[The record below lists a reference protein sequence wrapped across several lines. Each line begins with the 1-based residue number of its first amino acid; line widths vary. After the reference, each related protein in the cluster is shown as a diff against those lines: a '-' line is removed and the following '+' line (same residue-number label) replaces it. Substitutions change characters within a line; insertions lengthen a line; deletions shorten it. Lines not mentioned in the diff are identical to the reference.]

1 VGLGIFHVGPSA
13 AGALAR
19 EVGSLDAI
27 AGADASVLAAV
38 DGVGPVIA
46 ESVGA
51 FFSVERNREL
61 VEKLRAAGVNFTG
74 PTRPEA
80 PEGAVPL
87 AGFTF
92 VLTGTLDGMTREEA
106 QAALE
111 VHGAKVTNSVSKK
124 TSFVI
129 AGTSPG
135 TKLAKAE
142 QLGVPVIGEA
152 ELRDLLQHGPPGE
165 AGS

>member
-1 VGLGIFHVGPSA
+1 
-13 AGALAR
+13 
-19 EVGSLDAI
+19 VGSLDAI

-38 DGVGPVIA
+38 DGVGQVIA

-74 PTRPEA
+74 PTRPEV
-80 PEGAVPL
+80 PEGGVPL

-111 VHGAKVTNSVSKK
+111 AHGAKVTNSVSKK